1 MQLKKWLKKE
11 GRSVVWLNSKMKCET
26 PRRVQTILLGAPPT
40 PAEIWKIQEITNM
53 EVTLE
58 DFIKVNRRKAKK

>member
-1 MQLKKWLKKE
+1 MHIRDWLTQDKKTPLWLSKKLKISYDRMCRIIRGKSPE
-11 GRSVVWLNSKMKCET
+11 
-26 PRRVQTILLGAPPT
+26 PI
-40 PAEIWKIQEITNM
+40 EIWKIQEITNM